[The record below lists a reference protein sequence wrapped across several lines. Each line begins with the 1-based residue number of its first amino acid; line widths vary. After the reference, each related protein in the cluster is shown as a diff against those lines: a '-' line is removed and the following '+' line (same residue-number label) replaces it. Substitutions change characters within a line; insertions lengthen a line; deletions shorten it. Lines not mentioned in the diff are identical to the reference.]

1 MLKSGFFNSVDGDRK
16 YNADDL
22 SDFFIKLI
30 SNGVFPNPSTCFK
43 VIAKSGLTVTV
54 QAGFAFINAKYV
66 QNTSS
71 YDITLDAADTS
82 NPRIDRVVLRYNATD
97 REITLNV
104 VKGTPAAEPQA
115 PALTRTTTVYE
126 LALANITVAANA
138 TAIVTA
144 DISDRRGYSS
154 ECGYVT
160 GLIQQI
166 DTDEL
171 FNQFEAA
178 FNSWFNA
185 LQINLTYN
193 ARVTRLT
200 YNTTTTGSTSSVHF
214 VIDDFNPSIDIV
226 NVYVNG
232 FKCTP
237 SVDYTVNNTS
247 QLIEFTQT
255 LDSGAAVLVE
265 VLRSVGEEPIN
276 APVSATVNANTLGS
290 PVLGDLSVLEV

>member
-16 YNADDL
+16 YSAEDL
-22 SDFFIKLI
+22 SSFFIKLI

-66 QNTSS
+66 QNTAD
-71 YDITLDAADTS
+71 YDLTLDAADTT
-82 NPRIDRVVLRYNATD
+82 NPRIDKIVLRFNATD
-97 REITLNV
+97 REITLNIL
-104 VKGTPAAEPQA
+104 KGTPAAEPEV
-115 PALTRTTTVYE
+115 PALTRNATIYE
-126 LALANITVAANA
+126 LGLANIAVSANA

-154 ECGYVT
+154 DCGYVT

-166 DTDEL
+166 DTDDL
-171 FNQFEAA
+171 FDQFEAA
-178 FNSWFNA
+178 FYSWFNA
-185 LQINLTYN
+185 LQTNLTYN

-200 YNTTTTGSTSSVHF
+200 YNTTTTASTSTVHF
-214 VIDDFNPSIDIV
+214 VITDFNPSIDIV

-237 SVDYTVNNTS
+237 NAEYTVNNTTEA
-247 QLIEFTQT
+247 IEFTNM

-265 VLRSVGEEPIN
+265 ILRSIGEPAPIVYDLVGRG
-276 APVSATVNANTLGS
+276 TF
-290 PVLGDLSVLEV
+290 GDIT